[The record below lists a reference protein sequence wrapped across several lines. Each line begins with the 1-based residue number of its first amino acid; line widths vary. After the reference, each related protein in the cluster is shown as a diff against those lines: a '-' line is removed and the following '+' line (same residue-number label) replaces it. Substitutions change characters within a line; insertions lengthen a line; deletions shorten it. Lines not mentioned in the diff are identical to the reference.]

1 MAIYVGRW
9 DCNTCGYKGILG
21 PETQC
26 PNCGAARPKGVVFY
40 QAAEKDI
47 VQNPEILKKAKA
59 GADWR
64 CSYCGG
70 HNKAWQKQCTT
81 CGNQKSIQGGDND
94 LEVIDYTLANTPTSG
109 ETKKERVI
117 HPEQQSTP
125 PKRRKWKR
133 WVFGGLGLFF
143 VLILLLGYTRE
154 STVQVASFE
163 WERVISVEQNV
174 EVIEE
179 DWTLPQGGR
188 LLSEFSA
195 IHHYDKILEGYETR
209 TRTVQEAVGTEEY
222 VCGTRSLGNGYMED
236 KYCTRTIYE
245 SREETYEEPVYRKE
259 AVYRT
264 KYRYAIFRWQSA
276 SPISTSGDNQVP
288 KWGNVQRIEE
298 NPKLRISKKEGTYTV
313 IVQDKNEKIH
323 KEQIPFEKWRTLEKG
338 QTLQAKEGIMGGY
351 RGLDDGVLKN

>member
-1 MAIYVGRW
+1 MAVYVGRW

-26 PNCGAARPKGVVFY
+26 PNCGANRPKGVVFY

-47 VQNPEILKKAKA
+47 VQDPDILKKAKA

-81 CGNQKSIQGGDND
+81 CGNQKSVQGGDKD
-94 LEVIDYTLANTPTSG
+94 LEVVDYTLATTPTSG
-109 ETKKERVI
+109 KIEKNRVR
-117 HPEQQSTP
+117 HPEQQTTS
-125 PKRRKWKR
+125 PKRNKWKR
-133 WVFGGLGLFF
+133 WVFGSIGLFF
-143 VLILLLGYTRE
+143 VLIFLLGYTRQ
-154 STVQVASFE
+154 STVKVVDFE
-163 WERVISVEQNV
+163 WSRTIAVEQNI

-179 DWTLPQGGR
+179 DWSVPQGGR
-188 LLSEFSA
+188 VLSEFRA

-245 SREETYEEPVYRKE
+245 SREETYEEPIYRKE
-259 AVYRT
+259 PVYRQ
-264 KYRYAIFRWQSA
+264 KYSYAIFRWKPD
-276 SPISTSGDNQVP
+276 SPIITSGRSQTP
-288 KWGNVQRIEE
+288 MWGDTEQIEN
-298 NPKLRISKKEGTYTV
+298 NPQLRISKRAGTYT
-313 IVQDKNEKIH
+313 ILVQDKDEKIH
-323 KEQIPFEKWRTLEKG
+323 KEEIPFGKWRTLEIG
-338 QTLQAKEGIMGGY
+338 QTLQSKEGIFGGY
-351 RGLDDGVLKN
+351 RGLDDELI